1 MVLIISITAFLLVT
15 ILFVLDTAKDQ
26 STTSEISSF
35 LSPFQAETFV
45 SHNYAASTE
54 SVWNAISNLSSYN
67 YWFPGI
73 GRILPVVKTID
84 MYIDILS
91 INLILPGIIIANQT

>member
-45 SHNYAASTE
+45 SHNYAASTG
-54 SVWNAISNLSSYN
+54 LFGMPY
-67 YWFPGI
+67 
-73 GRILPVVKTID
+73 
-84 MYIDILS
+84 
-91 INLILPGIIIANQT
+91 